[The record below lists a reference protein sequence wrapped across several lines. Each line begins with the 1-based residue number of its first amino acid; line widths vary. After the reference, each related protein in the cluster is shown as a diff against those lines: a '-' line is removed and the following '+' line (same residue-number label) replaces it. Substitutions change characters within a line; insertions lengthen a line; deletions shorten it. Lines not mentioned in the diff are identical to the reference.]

1 MTKVEETEAER
12 KWQKGAF
19 FGPNTKLKIRK
30 HNVNKTEIQT
40 RYRKHWELLAN
51 KRQVRA
57 HYEHGHYD
65 TELMINP
72 PCPVVAVLVINITT
86 FKESKM
92 KTLLNPFQRNL
103 LFPQTNFPS
112 DNQYTPLQC
121 CTWII
126 LWHQISIIP

>member
-1 MTKVEETEAER
+1 M
-12 KWQKGAF
+12 
-19 FGPNTKLKIRK
+19 RK
-30 HNVNKTEIQT
+30 HNVHKTEIQS

-72 PCPVVAVLVINITT
+72 PCLVVAVLVIKITT

-112 DNQYTPLQC
+112 DEQYTPLQC
-121 CTWII
+121 CT
-126 LWHQISIIP
+126 